1 MIKNTNE
8 KIKVLFA
15 SFEATPFSKTG
26 GLGDVAGSL
35 PAHINSGKFDV
46 RVVLPKLEIIPEK
59 YKSKMK
65 PLSSFTVP
73 LAWRNEYCGIEEL
86 RLGGVTYYFLDNEYY
101 FKRNKVYGEFDDGE
115 RVAFFS
121 KAILESILHLPD
133 FFPDI
138 IHCNDWHTALVPVFL
153 HEQYQN
159 IKGFDSIKT
168 VFTVH
173 NLKFQG
179 QFSDFVIGDIC
190 GLAGTPAEDQ
200 LRCGKDSANYMQAA
214 LKYADRITTVS
225 PTYANEIC
233 TEYFGEGLDWLFA
246 ERRDR
251 LSGILNG
258 IDTKSIDPKED
269 PALAFNFSSEDI
281 KGKRK
286 CKEALQKELGLEVD
300 PDIPLF
306 AIISRLTEQKGMD
319 LITYNLPM
327 FTSGKMQLAVL
338 GTGDREFE
346 EAFSY
351 YAEKNPKYIAA
362 KLEFNEA
369 LSRRIYAG
377 SDVFLMP
384 SRFEPCGLSQL
395 MAMRYGSVP
404 IVRETGG
411 LKDTVIPYNKFTGE
425 GTGFSFANYNA
436 HELKKQIED
445 ACDLYCGDKK
455 HWMSLM
461 QNGMTKDYSWTVSAK
476 EYRKLYKGL
485 VF

>member
-1 MIKNTNE
+1 MNSAKEKN
-8 KIKVLFA
+8 KILFA

-35 PAHINSGKFDV
+35 PAHINSSKFDV
-46 RVVLPKLEIIPEK
+46 RVVLPKLSVIPEK
-59 YKSKMK
+59 YRNKMK
-65 PLSSFTVP
+65 PLTNFSVP

-86 RLGGVTYYFLDNEYY
+86 KLGGVHYYFLDNEHY
-101 FKRNKVYGEFDDGE
+101 FKRDKVYGEFDDGE

-121 KAILESILHLPD
+121 KAVLESILHLPD
-133 FFPDI
+133 FFPNI
-138 IHCNDWHTALVPVFL
+138 IHCNDWHTALIPVFL
-153 HEQYQN
+153 HEQYRS

-179 QFSDFVIGDIC
+179 QFSDFVIGDVC
-190 GLAGTPAEDQ
+190 GLMGTPAEGQ
-200 LRCGKDSANYMQAA
+200 LRIDNDSANYMQGA
-214 LKYADRITTVS
+214 LKYTDRITTVS

-258 IDTKSIDPKED
+258 IDTKSINPESD
-269 PALAFNFSSEDI
+269 PALPFNFSIEDM
-281 KGKRK
+281 KGKAK
-286 CKEALQKELGLEVD
+286 CKEALQKELGLEVNA
-300 PDIPLF
+300 DIPLF
-306 AIISRLTEQKGMD
+306 AVISRLTEQKGMD

-327 FTSGKMQLAVL
+327 FESGKMQLAVL

-351 YAEKNPKYIAA
+351 YAKKNPKYVAA

-377 SDVFLMP
+377 SDIFLMP

-404 IVRETGG
+404 VVRETGG
-411 LKDTVIPYNKFTGE
+411 LKDTVIPYNKYTGE

-445 ACDLYCGDKK
+445 ACDLYLNDKK
-455 HWMSLM
+455 HWDKLKQNAMSR
-461 QNGMTKDYSWTVSAK
+461 DYSWTVSAK
-476 EYRKLYKGL
+476 EYRKLYKEL
-485 VF
+485 CSK